1 MDEEKAFGRT
11 ESNVDRE
18 GEKSTARSLRIKA
31 AEEDLEKHR
40 AVLEQLRAWRD
51 WEKSRRAS
59 FRLFLLGK
67 IYPKRPPR
75 PPKKELQSLKEY
87 FFPPRPVLNVTI
99 CDFGNKRFERHDTN
113 IEKLE
118 ACESR
123 ATGIILASVLT
134 SLFFSGWQSKPDW
147 VTVRWM

>member
-1 MDEEKAFGRT
+1 MDEENAIGRT
-11 ESNVDRE
+11 ELNLDQK
-18 GEKSTARSLRIKA
+18 GGNSTTRDPRIEA
-31 AEEDLEKHR
+31 AEEDLKKHR
-40 AVLEQLRAWRD
+40 EVLERLRAWHD

-59 FRLFLLGK
+59 FRLFLLSK

-75 PPKKELQSLKEY
+75 PPKKELQSLAKY
-87 FFPPRPVLNVTI
+87 FFPPRNVLNVTI
-99 CDFGNKRFERHDTN
+99 CDFGNGRFGRHDTN
-113 IEKLE
+113 IENLE

-123 ATGIILASVLT
+123 AIGMMFASVLN

>member
-11 ESNVDRE
+11 EVDLYQE
-18 GEKSTARSLRIKA
+18 GGNSTTRSLRIKA
-31 AEEDLEKHR
+31 AKEDLQKHR
-40 AVLEQLRAWRD
+40 EVLEQLRAWRD

-75 PPKKELQSLKEY
+75 PPKKELQSLAEY

-99 CDFGNKRFERHDTN
+99 CDFGDGRFERHDTN

-123 ATGIILASVLT
+123 ATGMRLASVLT